1 MVIKVYDYMVTTNAW
16 HHVRTRAFKRLR

>member
-16 HHVRTRAFKRLR
+16 HRVRTRAFKRLR